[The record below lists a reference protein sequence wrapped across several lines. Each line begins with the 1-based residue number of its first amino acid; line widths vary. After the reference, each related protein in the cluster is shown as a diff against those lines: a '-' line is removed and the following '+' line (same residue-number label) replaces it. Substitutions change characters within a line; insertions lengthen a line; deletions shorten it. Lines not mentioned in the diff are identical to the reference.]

1 MKRILNFETTEYL
14 GKKVK
19 IGGWVQTIRAH
30 GKILFIDLRDR
41 SGILQLVFTPEVDEA
56 SLHLRPRSA
65 SPRSA
70 NESLYKKAQKIR
82 PEWVIGAEGTIEK
95 RPKGQINPKIETGKI
110 ELHPTEIEIF
120 SQAKTLPFPIDTSG
134 YEINEEK
141 RLKYR
146 YLDLRRER
154 MRKNLIVRQK
164 VIQFMRDFLIK
175 EGFIEVE
182 TPLLTK
188 STPEGARDFLVP
200 SRLYP
205 GKFYALPQSPQQYKQ
220 LLQVAGFEKYFQI
233 ARCLRDE
240 DPRADRQAEHTQ
252 LDMEMSFSTQEDILN
267 LTERLYSN
275 LVKKLFP
282 EKKISKIPFP
292 RITYREA
299 MKKYKTEKPD
309 LRRNKEDQNELA
321 FCFLTDFPMFEWHEK
336 EKKWGAMHHPFTK
349 PQTDDIKKIKENPE
363 NILAYQYDFVL
374 NGVEIGG
381 GSIRTTNLDVLTAVF
396 EVLGHKK
403 EEVKRNFSNY
413 FEAFSYGVPPHGGIA
428 PGIDR
433 FLAVVLNEPN
443 IREVMA
449 FPKTGD
455 NRDLMMDVPAEV
467 TEEQL
472 KELHIRVSESERR
485 MKMKTKSSSPIKI
498 VKPPKENK
506 FPTGQAKK

>member
-1 MKRILNFETTEYL
+1 MRILNSETIKYL

-19 IGGWVQTIRAH
+19 VCGWVQTIRSH
-30 GKILFIDLRDR
+30 GKILFVDLRDR
-41 SGILQLVFTPEVDEA
+41 SGILQLVFTPK
-56 SLHLRPRSA
+56 S
-65 SPRSA
+65 
-70 NESLYKKAQKIR
+70 ESLYKIAETLR
-82 PEWVIGAEGTIEK
+82 PEWVISVGGEVKE
-95 RPKGQINPKIETGKI
+95 RPKGMQNPKIETGKV
-110 ELHPTEIEIF
+110 ELEVENLKVLAK
-120 SQAKTLPFPIDTSG
+120 AKTLPFPVDTPG
-134 YEINEEK
+134 YEINEEA

-154 MRKNLIVRQK
+154 MRKNLEIRQK
-164 VIQFMRDFLIK
+164 VIQFMREYLIK

-182 TPLLTK
+182 TPILTK

-200 SRLYP
+200 SRLQP

-220 LLQVAGFEKYFQI
+220 LLMVAGLEKYFQI

-252 LDMEMSFSTQEDILN
+252 LDIEMSFSTQEDVLN
-267 LTERLYSN
+267 LTEGLYSN

-282 EKKISKIPFP
+282 EKRILKIPFP
-292 RITYREA
+292 RITYQEA
-299 MKKYKTEKPD
+299 MEKYKTEKPD
-309 LRRNKEDQNELA
+309 LRQNKEEQNELA
-321 FCFLTDFPMFEWHEK
+321 FCFITDFPMFEWHENPSTSSGQGR
-336 EKKWGAMHHPFTK
+336 WGAMHHPFTK
-349 PQTDDIKKIKENPE
+349 PQTEDIKKIKESPGK
-363 NILAYQYDFVL
+363 ILAHQYDFVL

-403 EEVKRNFSNY
+403 EEVKKQFSNY
-413 FEAFSYGVPPHGGIA
+413 FEAFSFGVPPHGGIA

-443 IREVMA
+443 IREVIA

-472 KELHIRVSESERR
+472 KELHI
-485 MKMKTKSSSPIKI
+485 KITK
-498 VKPPKENK
+498 PK
-506 FPTGQAKK
+506 KK